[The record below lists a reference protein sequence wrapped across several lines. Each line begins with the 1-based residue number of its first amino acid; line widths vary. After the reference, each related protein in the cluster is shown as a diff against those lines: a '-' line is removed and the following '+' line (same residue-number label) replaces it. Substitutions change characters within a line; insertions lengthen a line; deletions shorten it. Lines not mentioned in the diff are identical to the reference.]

1 MGEFER
7 RLELLVQNPR
17 ESLEVEIKDWLDLNE
32 KEHQADLVKA
42 ILALANHGGGY
53 ILVGFREVSG
63 VYQPTE
69 TEQKIIELYNQDRIN
84 GVVARYAD
92 PQIHIECYILYSDSK
107 KHPVIVVPGGHSV
120 PIRCIRGGPE
130 GKHVKQNTYYIRR
143 PGPASEEPQSGQEWS
158 ELIRKCVLADKERL
172 SEQIKSLLSG
182 EVSKTPIE
190 GAPIKDLHLNWLELV
205 QHRFNQLNDNGFGGI
220 DKSPFQKGYWQG
232 VYTVIPEIQGLN
244 LGTLKDGLQK
254 CIGRETGWPIGLI
267 LNKDGVRPYP
277 HEGCVEVWLAEAH
290 PDEPDSSDFWKAC
303 PNGNFVSI
311 RGLEE
316 DSNRWQKG
324 SPGSSFDFIL
334 PVWRVGELLLHASRF
349 VKEFSPEGR
358 SLIITV
364 KWTGLSGRYLTTSS
378 QKYFRV
384 MDRKATQNEVSTTI
398 IIQDA
403 FSIITNL
410 AELVEQLT
418 LSLYEVFDFF
428 QIPKQTIVN
437 ELNEMRNR
445 R

>member
-17 ESLEVEIKDWLDLNE
+17 ESMEVEIKDWLDLDE

-53 ILVGFREVSG
+53 ILIGFREVSG
-63 VYQPTE
+63 VYQQTD
-69 TEQKIIELYNQDRIN
+69 TEQRISELYNQDRIN

-92 PQIHIECYILYSDSK
+92 PQIHIECYLLHSNSK

-172 SEQIKSLLSG
+172 VEQIRSLLTG
-182 EVSKTPIE
+182 EVSKTPLE
-190 GAPIKDLHLNWLELV
+190 GAPIKDLHLNWLESV
-205 QHRFNQLNDNGFGGI
+205 DKRFLQLNDKGFGGI
-220 DKSPFQKGYWQG
+220 DKSPFQRGYWQG
-232 VYTVIPEIQGLN
+232 GYTVVPTIEGLN
-244 LGTLKDGLQK
+244 LGTLKQGLQK
-254 CIGRETGWPIGLI
+254 CVGSETGWPIGLF
-267 LNKDGVRPYP
+267 LTRDNTRPYP
-277 HEGCVEVWLAEAH
+277 HEGCVEVWLAESQ
-290 PDEPDSSDFWKAC
+290 PEPDSSDFWRAC
-303 PNGNFVSI
+303 PSGNFVVI
-311 RGLEE
+311 RDFQE
-316 DSNRWQKG
+316 DCNGWTKG
-324 SPGSSFDFIL
+324 SPGSGFDFIT
-334 PVWRVGELLLHASRF
+334 PIWRVGELLLHASRF
-349 VKEFSPEGR
+349 VKEFSPEGG

-364 KWTGLSGRYLTTSS
+364 KWTGLRGRQLTTSS
-378 QKYFRV
+378 PKYFGI
-384 MDRKATQNEVSTTI
+384 MDRKAAQNEVSSII
-398 IIQDA
+398 IIQDS
-403 FSIITNL
+403 FSVVTNL
-410 AELVEQLT
+410 VELTEQLT
-418 LSLYEVFDFF
+418 RPLYEAFDFF